1 MDLEQVC
8 PAGRPREP
16 LPRSGQG
23 LLLEKHPEPGAPG
36 SGTPLCW
43 EFTQGTS
50 WVRHHGLT
58 LAGKPH
64 RVVLLPSDRVATHRQ
79 TDTDTRPLRALLLG
93 RGRAAPGAI
102 PPWHLPGQML
112 TPRVHTVWV
121 RGLGTPRRCWGI
133 VLPFLSSSLR
143 HREAVSTCIV
153 WAAATRGS
161 PLPGFPWIRLS
172 GILLRTQPGGTG
184 VTLPLPWSSGGS
196 TASHTICSLEQ
207 AEPLLQHLIPC
218 LKAALLPP
226 QQLLH
231 CPSSLQ
237 LLAGL
242 HLPSFLTPPELLS
255 TSGQA
260 QHQHLP
266 PLRGAFGLILLH
278 RGPWSQGHLDV
289 SPAGERNPDVGYRNG
304 MERVESSLRWRHTH
318 KPEQISLFF
327 EQSRFL

>member
-133 VLPFLSSSLR
+133 VLPFPSSSLR

-172 GILLRTQPGGTG
+172 GILLRTQPGGDRSHSAPSLVLRRQHSITHDLQPG
-184 VTLPLPWSSGGS
+184 AGRATAPTPHSLFESSPASPSAAPALPLL
-196 TASHTICSLEQ
+196 TAAPGWAPSPFIPDSPR
-207 AEPLLQHLIPC
+207 AAQHLGPSP
-218 LKAALLPP
+218 APAPSTSPWGFWADPPP
-226 QQLLH
+226 QGTLE
-231 CPSSLQ
+231 P
-237 LLAGL
+237 G
-242 HLPSFLTPPELLS
+242 TP
-255 TSGQA
+255 
-260 QHQHLP
+260 
-266 PLRGAFGLILLH
+266 
-278 RGPWSQGHLDV
+278 
-289 SPAGERNPDVGYRNG
+289 
-304 MERVESSLRWRHTH
+304 
-318 KPEQISLFF
+318 
-327 EQSRFL
+327 

>member
-16 LPRSGQG
+16 LPCSGQG

-58 LAGKPH
+58 PAGKPH

-133 VLPFLSSSLR
+133 VLPFPSSSLR

-161 PLPGFPWIRLS
+161 PPSPGFRGSGSVGYCSGPSQGGQESLCPFPGPQEAAQHHTRFAAWSRLS
-172 GILLRTQPGGTG
+172 
-184 VTLPLPWSSGGS
+184 
-196 TASHTICSLEQ
+196 HCSNT
-207 AEPLLQHLIPC
+207 
-218 LKAALLPP
+218 
-226 QQLLH
+226 
-231 CPSSLQ
+231 
-237 LLAGL
+237 
-242 HLPSFLTPPELLS
+242 SFP
-255 TSGQA
+255 
-260 QHQHLP
+260 
-266 PLRGAFGLILLH
+266 
-278 RGPWSQGHLDV
+278 V
-289 SPAGERNPDVGYRNG
+289 
-304 MERVESSLRWRHTH
+304 
-318 KPEQISLFF
+318 
-327 EQSRFL
+327 

>member
-1 MDLEQVC
+1 M
-8 PAGRPREP
+8 PSREAKGF
-16 LPRSGQG
+16 S
-23 LLLEKHPEPGAPG
+23 A
-36 SGTPLCW
+36 
-43 EFTQGTS
+43 
-50 WVRHHGLT
+50 
-58 LAGKPH
+58 
-64 RVVLLPSDRVATHRQ
+64 
-79 TDTDTRPLRALLLG
+79 PLRAGAPAGKTPRAWSPRLGDAPLLG
-93 RGRAAPGAI
+93 IHTRNILGE
-102 PPWHLPGQML
+102 
-112 TPRVHTVWV
+112 TPRTNTG
-121 RGLGTPRRCWGI
+121 REATQSCSPPLRQGCYAQTD
-133 VLPFLSSSLR
+133 R
-143 HREAVSTCIV
+143 HRHTSPPSSPPRQGTCSTRSNSTLAPARADADTSCPHSV
-153 WAAATRGS
+153 GQGARDPQKVLGNCFALSFLLPPAQGS
-161 PLPGFPWIRLS
+161 SEHLHSLGSSDERLPPVPGFPWIRLS

-304 MERVESSLRWRHTH
+304 MGRVESSLRWRHTH